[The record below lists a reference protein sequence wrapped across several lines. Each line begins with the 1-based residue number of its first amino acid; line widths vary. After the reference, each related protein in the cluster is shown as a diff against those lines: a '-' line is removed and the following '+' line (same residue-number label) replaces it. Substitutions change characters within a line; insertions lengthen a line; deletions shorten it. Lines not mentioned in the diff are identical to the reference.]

1 MNNGEVILSSI
12 RKESADKIA
21 AIREEADKVYEEAM
35 EKARSEASA
44 IRQSAEHKVQQQSEK
59 LIAAHKSRA
68 ALERRNALLKTR
80 RLEIEKA
87 VAAVQK
93 KILTLPDAEYFDFV
107 LSLAS
112 QLQTKSGVIFFNQRD
127 LSRLPADFQL
137 RLKKI
142 GFDAVISKTPQEN
155 ISGGFILKKDD
166 VEENMSIEAVIAA
179 RREMIEDLICR
190 ELFKD

>member
-12 RKESADKIA
+12 RKESSDKIA

-35 EKARSEASA
+35 AKAQEQASA
-44 IRQSAEHKVQQQSEK
+44 IRHSAETKVQQQSEK

-80 RLEIEKA
+80 RQEIEKT
-87 VAAVQK
+87 VAAVEK
-93 KILTLPDAEYFDFV
+93 KILSMPDAEYFEFL

-112 QLQTKSGVIFFNQRD
+112 QLQTKTGMVFFNQRD
-127 LSRLPADFQL
+127 LARLPKDLEQRL
-137 RLKKI
+137 RKI
-142 GFDAVISKTPQEN
+142 GFDAVISKDPAGD
-155 ISGGFILKKDD
+155 ISGGFILKNGD